1 MKNAFLYVC
10 AIACTLGLM
19 TSCNH
24 EVTPDSVSGAYYGT
38 MDVTIPSLGIDD
50 MELPYQ
56 VTITKVNESYV
67 DIALNLDLAQYINPD
82 LSALLNY
89 GNVVARCLVGP
100 TIDGEASLRGDVA
113 IANQKFPVYGEYD
126 ERAIDVIF
134 ALGLV
139 TVEFEGIR
147 R

>member
-1 MKNAFLYVC
+1 
-10 AIACTLGLM
+10 
-19 TSCNH
+19 
-24 EVTPDSVSGAYYGT
+24 
-38 MDVTIPSLGIDD
+38 

-67 DIALNLDLAQYINPD
+67 DIALNLDLAQYVNPD

>member
-1 MKNAFLYVC
+1 
-10 AIACTLGLM
+10 
-19 TSCNH
+19 
-24 EVTPDSVSGAYYGT
+24 
-38 MDVTIPSLGIDD
+38 
-50 MELPYQ
+50 
-56 VTITKVNESYV
+56 
-67 DIALNLDLAQYINPD
+67 
-82 LSALLNY
+82 
-89 GNVVARCLVGP
+89 VGP